1 MKNITINFFKN
12 SGKYGIGILL
22 SRIGSII
29 TLPIF
34 FHYLNFEDFGLISI
48 FQAIQSMLIPLLSL
62 SLSDSI
68 SRFYFDWSEDEKSK
82 NITTIWLFS
91 IFVSIFVCLIF
102 LIFGKYLYS
111 NFFQSN
117 KYFDLWPLIIL
128 SLFLNNLSLIPL
140 VIIRDK
146 QEINKFN
153 FLNLFSYALTSSSA
167 LLLIIKYSMLARG
180 FIYANI
186 LSSLFTNSKE

>member
-140 VIIRDK
+140 VIIRAK